1 MSTGP
6 LRVIHCGTG
15 TAGALALAAI
25 IDNPNMELVGLM
37 VHGAP
42 KAGKDAG
49 EIVGK
54 ARCGV
59 IATSS
64 FSELV
69 ALQADCVCYMMLTP
83 DLEHITGFLQ
93 SGKTV
98 VTTAGLMH
106 PTAAGEGVEA
116 RLQAA
121 CEAGNSSL
129 FTTGINPGWVD
140 ESLPLLMSQL
150 CERIEQVRIEEYANC
165 GNYPALNVLAI
176 MGFGKTP
183 AEIEAEG
190 ADNLEIMCT
199 FFRQSV
205 AALAEDLGCPVD
217 EVTQTREFALTD
229 ETFSVPAGEIPAGT
243 VAGQR
248 WRWVGMADGKER
260 IVQETYWF
268 TRYGLGSGYPEQGD
282 LEDDTLWRVTLEGD
296 PSIRCTVEPRQSFN
310 KAPRADGKNPSGLST
325 GMAAVNALPAA
336 CAARTGVLSAA
347 DLRVAD
353 MPQRML
359 RD

>member
-1 MSTGP
+1 MSDRP

-25 IDNPNMELVGLM
+25 LENPAMELAGLM
-37 VHGAP
+37 VHGDS

-49 EIVGK
+49 IIAGRE
-54 ARCGV
+54 ACGV
-59 IATSS
+59 IASAD
-64 FSELV
+64 FEALV
-69 ALQADCVCYMMLTP
+69 ALDADCVCYMMLTP
-83 DLEHITGFLQ
+83 NLEHIAGFLK

-106 PTAAGEGVEA
+106 PRYADPDIEE
-116 RLQAA
+116 RLLKA
-121 CEAGNSSL
+121 CDEGNSSL

-140 ESLPLLMSQL
+140 ESLPLMMSQL
-150 CERIEQVRIEEYANC
+150 CQRIEHVRIQEFANC

-183 AEIEAEG
+183 EQIATEG

-217 EVTQTREFALTD
+217 EVTQTREFVLTED
-229 ETFSVPAGEIPAGT
+229 AFEVPAGIIPAGT
-243 VAGQR
+243 IAGQR
-248 WRWVGMADGKER
+248 WRWAGVADGRER
-260 IVQETYWF
+260 VVQETFWF
-268 TRYGLGSGYPEQGD
+268 TRFGLGPGYPNEGD

-296 PSIRCTVEPRQSFN
+296 PSVRCTVEPRQSFERE
-310 KAPRADGKNPSGLST
+310 PSSDGKNPSGLST
-325 GMAAVNALPAA
+325 AMAAVNALPAA
-336 CAARTGVLSAA
+336 FAARSGILSAA
-347 DLRVAD
+347 DLRIAD
-353 MPQRML
+353 MPKRL
-359 RD
+359 T